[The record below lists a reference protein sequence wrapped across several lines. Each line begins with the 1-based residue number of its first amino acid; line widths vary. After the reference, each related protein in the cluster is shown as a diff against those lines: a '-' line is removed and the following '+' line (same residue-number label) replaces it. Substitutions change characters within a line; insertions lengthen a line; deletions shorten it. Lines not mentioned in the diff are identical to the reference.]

1 MAMTSE
7 ANTEEVFSKV
17 TDSPVPRYICR
28 RVPDGEP
35 NWKETEAAVL
45 ADVVTGEAPRYRT
58 QVQACW
64 SERTLYLRFECE
76 DERVV
81 SPYTKRDDPLFEA
94 DVVEC
99 FIQPGEDG
107 AAYYEF
113 NISPH
118 NIVFDSRI
126 VCEPGKEKLFQPE
139 WDARQLRTTVT
150 YVAEPKRLLVYEA
163 AIAFEDLERA
173 PQPGDC
179 WRINWFRIDEGE
191 DGMRTF
197 DAWSPTGA
205 VNFHVPERFGRFIF
219 EA

>member
-35 NWKETEAAVL
+35 NWKEAEAAVL

-107 AAYYEF
+107 AA
-113 NISPH
+113 
-118 NIVFDSRI
+118 
-126 VCEPGKEKLFQPE
+126 
-139 WDARQLRTTVT
+139 
-150 YVAEPKRLLVYEA
+150 
-163 AIAFEDLERA
+163 
-173 PQPGDC
+173 
-179 WRINWFRIDEGE
+179 
-191 DGMRTF
+191 
-197 DAWSPTGA
+197 
-205 VNFHVPERFGRFIF
+205 
-219 EA
+219 